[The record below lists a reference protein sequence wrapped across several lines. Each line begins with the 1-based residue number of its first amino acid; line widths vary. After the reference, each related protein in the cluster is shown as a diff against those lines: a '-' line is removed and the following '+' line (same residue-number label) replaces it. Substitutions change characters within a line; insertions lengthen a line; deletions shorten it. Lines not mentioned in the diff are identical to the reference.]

1 MVFEEIYLG
10 ISWLKRGGRGIQR
23 ASRWIDRVSWGKSGN
38 RWYLKNNIIF
48 IFLYVVCFFS
58 LAGRLAGLLVNT
70 IRIVVGFLFVI
81 VCFCV
86 EGRFGV
92 VQIMSLILE
101 DDNYV
106 VFKLYI
112 FQNLLFYENNLYVC
126 LVWLVVSLMF
136 RVFFML
142 FWGIFSDQEEVVWVG
157 GKGFVLEGRG
167 VGFRFLYYFF
177 VGFQVGYMIFRVV
190 FSSLLIL

>member
-136 RVFFML
+136 RVFFLCYFGEFLVIRRRQYGSVGRVL
-142 FWGIFSDQEEVVWVG
+142 FWKVGELGLDFYIIF
-157 GKGFVLEGRG
+157 LL
-167 VGFRFLYYFF
+167 GFRL
-177 VGFQVGYMIFRVV
+177 VI
-190 FSSLLIL
+190 